1 MKMVIKSISSSK
13 LLRLYWPRVLMVN
26 KSRVRLK
33 LCRIMGRSQYPL
45 LRLHSKSPC
54 FCSKRL
60 SSNRQIFSK
69 TLALEAVVKLQ
80 IIKAQSQLLKMK

>member
-13 LLRLYWPRVLMVN
+13 LLQLYWPRVLMVN

-33 LCRIMGRSQYPL
+33 LRRIMGRSQYPL
-45 LRLHSKSPC
+45 LRLHNKSPC
-54 FCSKRL
+54 FSSKRL
-60 SSNRQIFSK
+60 SSNRQISSK

-80 IIKAQSQLLKMK
+80 IIKVQSQLLKMK